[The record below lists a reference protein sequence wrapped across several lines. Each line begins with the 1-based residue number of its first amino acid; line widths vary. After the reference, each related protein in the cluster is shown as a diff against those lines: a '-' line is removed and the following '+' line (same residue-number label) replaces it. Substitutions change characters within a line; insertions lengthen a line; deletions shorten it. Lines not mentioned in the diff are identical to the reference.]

1 MSEEYECNACDPT
14 GEPCICIVSEIA
26 SPPTTCV
33 YGRTYTWAWAAS
45 WRRRR
50 TTAEPLESGAARI
63 RALDERIVELDE
75 RVTEVAKY
83 YSDMRGLHEAN
94 FDRITDRLRLLEQR
108 IATDHESRI
117 WDLERQLQEV
127 QNEHCR

>member
-14 GEPCICIVSEIA
+14 GEPCTCNVPENA
-26 SPPTTCV
+26 PTPTTCL
-33 YGRTYTWAWAAS
+33 YGRTYRGAAS
-45 WRRRR
+45 WRKRR

-83 YSDMRGLHEAN
+83 YSDMLGQHEAD

-127 QNEHCR
+127 QNERRR